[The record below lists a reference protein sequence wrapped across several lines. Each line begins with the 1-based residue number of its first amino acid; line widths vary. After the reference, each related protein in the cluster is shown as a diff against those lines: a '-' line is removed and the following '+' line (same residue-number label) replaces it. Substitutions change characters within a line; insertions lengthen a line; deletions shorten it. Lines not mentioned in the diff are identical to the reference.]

1 MKQYLSQLY
10 RDIDMIY
17 IRIEE
22 SNASNPY
29 EDIIDS
35 SENTMTSFQT
45 KKKLKLSEITGL
57 QKSDLPPSNL
67 LSFSDKEILGEKLE
81 SLLWVCNF
89 VITVPI
95 VFTYAQRYSFIREI
109 WNNQYTINKGGLYVI
124 EYYTYHKQQ

>member
-1 MKQYLSQLY
+1 
-10 RDIDMIY
+10 MIY

-124 EYYTYHKQQ
+124 EYYTYHKHQ